1 MLSAVWFCSDLH
13 VHSDRSSDCRVAPE
27 RVVQAAAR
35 RGVRLLAITDHH
47 DLSAFRPARTAARS
61 LELTVIP
68 GVELACP
75 AGRSGVHVLGVFGPR
90 RDIAAATTALEL
102 ETAGLGNADGY
113 VPYDIV
119 EAVSRIHHLGGLAI
133 AAHARASKGLLE
145 ECRGQ
150 ALSWVL
156 ANARFD
162 AIELAECRD
171 PHRTIRL
178 PPALQGVPVISG
190 SDAHELED
198 NISEGHP
205 YGVGCRPFWAE
216 ASSANFNG
224 LRFALSDPPGVD
236 ATPLFDGLRG
246 RARIDQL
253 LTMGDHRL
261 RAVIDD
267 APRHDQ
273 AILDAAVELLN
284 GDGGFVLV
292 GVRRRFAGATRGAS
306 LQLTLGQ
313 LHDLVVNA
321 IQPSPIV
328 RLRQHRTAN
337 GLIHELQFVV
347 TENPARNYELRPRAA
362 ASRAAR
368 ADRAALEALGAFDVK
383 AMTATL
389 RRRAGEGKP
398 LPIGEL
404 ARMWPYRD
412 WFTADRELGDLV
424 GESLAAH
431 LIEAEWTPRW
441 VRLWAAEHPRA
452 RHHFR
457 TAYRALVRRDATR
470 EHRERLRQALE
481 ESVRAGRLQ
490 PGQRRSVEQWFERT
504 QSDLLAGEPALQPPR
519 GDMDALRER
528 ARRIFGPAIASELDT
543 EAQRAEARYRAAMQ
557 EAFGAQASVVL
568 DVQQTDAGEQRLTVG
583 DLERLGIDKVI
594 VSGSGAGTGTLMVVP
609 DHLSTLRAPDLL
621 RLWAQP
627 EAQPTERVPA
637 VVRRCVESGKHLPV
651 LRFAAVLD
659 RDGVGTLMEELADVG
674 AAQQRNAILR
684 DLALL
689 LEPPAEQDEDADAE
703 AVVGEL
709 DETLALDQLKAAAS
723 AALAN
728 PDAER
733 AVLNEHPAVA
743 AAVRRAA
750 EPAEKLTIR
759 RPAIVLAGVL
769 GDRELLA
776 AWQEETNP
784 QVRLSLVE
792 GIALLGDDQNI
803 DAVLF
808 EALASNGRVERAAR
822 ALAARG
828 EAGYD
833 ALFARLP
840 PGDTE
845 RRYLVSGIVPVADRD
860 PDRARLL
867 AYRACESASGQVL
880 DPMRRMDRQLYLRD
894 AQTHNAA

>member
-1 MLSAVWFCSDLH
+1 MLSAVWFCCDLH
-13 VHSDRSSDCRVAPE
+13 VHSDRSSDCRVAPD

-61 LELTVIP
+61 LDVTVIP
-68 GVELACP
+68 GVELTCP
-75 AGRSGVHVLGVFGPR
+75 AGRSGVHVLGLFGPR
-90 RDIAAATTALEL
+90 LDIPAATAALEL
-102 ETAGLGNADGY
+102 EAAGFGRADGY
-113 VPYDIV
+113 VPYDVV
-119 EAVSRIHHLGGLAI
+119 EAVSRIHALGGLAI

-150 ALSWVL
+150 ALDWVL

-162 AIELAECRD
+162 AVEVAECRD
-171 PHRTIRL
+171 PHRIIRL
-178 PPALQGVPVISG
+178 PRGLQGVPVISG
-190 SDAHELED
+190 SDAHDVED
-198 NISEGHP
+198 NVSEGHP
-205 YGVGCRPFWAE
+205 FGVGSRPCWAV
-216 ASSANFNG
+216 ASPANFNG

-236 ATPLFDGLRG
+236 ATALLDGLRG

-267 APRHDQ
+267 ASRHHQ

-284 GDGGFVLV
+284 GDGGFLLV
-292 GVRRRFAGATRGAS
+292 GVRRRFQGATRGAS
-306 LQLTLGQ
+306 LQLTLGE

-328 RLRQHRTAN
+328 RLRQHRTTN
-337 GLIHELQFVV
+337 GLIHELQFVA
-347 TENPARNYELRPRAA
+347 TENPARRYELRPREAA
-362 ASRAAR
+362 TRAAR
-368 ADRAALEALGAFDVK
+368 ADRAALEALGALDVK

-398 LPIGEL
+398 LPVGEL
-404 ARMWPYRD
+404 ARLWPYRD
-412 WFTADRELGDLV
+412 WFASDRELRDLV
-424 GESLAAH
+424 GESLAAY
-431 LIEAEWTPRW
+431 LIEAERPPRW
-441 VRLWAAEHPRA
+441 LRLWAAEHPRA

-504 QSDLLAGEPALQPPR
+504 QADLLAGEPALQPPT
-519 GDMDALRER
+519 GDMGALRER
-528 ARRIFGPAIASELDT
+528 ARRVFGQAIISELDT
-543 EAQRAEARYRAAMQ
+543 EAQRAEAQYRAAMQ
-557 EAFGAQASVVL
+557 EAFGAQSSVVL

-583 DLERLGIDKVI
+583 DLEGLGIDKVI
-594 VSGSGAGTGTLMVVP
+594 VSGSGAGTGTLVVVP
-609 DHLSTLRAPDLL
+609 DHLSMLRAPDLL

-627 EAQPTERVPA
+627 EPQSAERVPA

-651 LRFAAVLD
+651 LRFAGGLD
-659 RDGVGTLMEELADVG
+659 RDGVEALMEELADVG

-689 LEPPAEQDEDADAE
+689 LEPPAEQEDDADAR

-709 DETLALDQLKAAAS
+709 DDKLALDPLKAAAN
-723 AALAN
+723 AALAE
-728 PDAER
+728 PDVARE
-733 AVLNEHPAVA
+733 VLNENPAVA

-750 EPAEKLTIR
+750 QPGEKLTIR
-759 RPAIVLAGVL
+759 RPAIVLAGAL
-769 GDRELLA
+769 GDRGLLA
-776 AWQEETNP
+776 DWQDETNP
-784 QVRLSLVE
+784 AIRLSLVE
-792 GIALLGDDQNI
+792 GIMLLGEDQEV

-808 EALASNGRVERAAR
+808 EALASNAGLVERAAR

-833 ALFARLP
+833 ALLARLP
-840 PGDTE
+840 AGDTE
-845 RRYLVSGIVPVADRD
+845 RRYLVSGVVPVADRD

-867 AYRACESASGQVL
+867 VYRACESASGQVL
-880 DPMRRMDRQLYLRD
+880 EPVRRMDRQLYLRD
-894 AQTHNAA
+894 AQTRFQ